1 LSCRLIRGVAHT
13 SITAA
18 EAKVLRRLDQLSNV
32 VPVLGKTDTLTDEQT
47 QDVRSALKG
56 SFRRAGFNPFTFDL
70 PGEGPQET
78 LHAVSSM
85 LKDDSDIMDASLLMS
100 PDYSPPLVP
109 SDLSNLVHQLFEP
122 DSIERLRHCAVKK
135 FLQWRRDHASYSLQ
149 AHKNELQALPLR
161 RLSAAFDNE
170 TAGFMRALDTPPAAS
185 FESGPLAVP
194 GGPPPSW
201 IADPGMRTGAVETGL
216 DTDFSSTVKSCSQM
230 HIAGWAV
237 DLQRALGNERS
248 RLGRRNDPKEM
259 AMCRT
264 HNPNESPRRRGRKSA
279 TRQYADAGL
288 DVAYGPMTT
297 NTQDPLGILTFA
309 EEFTRRG
316 LFALQVV
323 GGCSILATAAVWM
336 MRNWETVRGLF
347 SFHNSVQAQT
357 YGGTD
362 GREWRE
368 GFWSG
373 RW

>member
-1 LSCRLIRGVAHT
+1 
-13 SITAA
+13 
-18 EAKVLRRLDQLSNV
+18 
-32 VPVLGKTDTLTDEQT
+32 
-47 QDVRSALKG
+47 VRSALKG
-56 SFRRAGFNPFTFDL
+56 SFRRVGFNPFTFDL
-70 PGEGPQET
+70 PGERPQET
-78 LHAVSSM
+78 LYAVSSM

-100 PDYSPPLVP
+100 PDYSPPLVA

-122 DSIERLRHCAVKK
+122 DSIERLRHCAIKK

-170 TAGFMRALDTPPAAS
+170 TAEFVRALDASPAAS
-185 FESGPLAVP
+185 FESGALAVP

-201 IADPGMRTGAVETGL
+201 TADPGMRTGTVETGF
-216 DTDFSSTVKSCSQM
+216 DAADFSSTVKSCSQM

-237 DLQRALGNERS
+237 DLQRALGIERS

-259 AMCRT
+259 AVCRT
-264 HNPNESPRRRGRKSA
+264 HNPDGSPLGRGRKSA
-279 TRQYADAGL
+279 TKQYAGAGS
-288 DVAYGPMTT
+288 DRAYGPMTT
-297 NTQDPLGILTFA
+297 NTQDPLGILAFA

-336 MRNWETVRGLF
+336 MRNWDTVRELF
-347 SFHNSVQAQT
+347 SFHDNVQAQT
-357 YGGTD
+357 YAGTD

-368 GFWSG
+368 VLWSG